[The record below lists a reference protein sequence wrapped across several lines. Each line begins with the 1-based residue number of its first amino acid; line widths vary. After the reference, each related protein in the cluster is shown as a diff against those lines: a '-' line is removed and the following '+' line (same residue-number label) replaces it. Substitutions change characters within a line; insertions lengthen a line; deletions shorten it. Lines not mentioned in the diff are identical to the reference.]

1 MAIEVLIKKEVVE
14 LTEAI
19 LSVTHLNKRFKRQPV
34 LQDVTF
40 DCEPGRIIGL
50 VGANGAGKTTIMK
63 SILGLIRTEGAVTIA
78 GQAMQFDWHP
88 ALAQVGALIE
98 YPSLYPYLSGW
109 DNLRLFARD
118 QDVAAQIQALVTQFD
133 MSDYIHRKARTY
145 SLGMK
150 QKLGIALAFLN
161 HPQLVILDEP
171 MNGLD
176 PQGTKQLHD
185 FIVAQKQQ
193 GVTLLISSHILGELQ
208 KLADDLV
215 IIDHGR
221 VIQRTTMAAALAL
234 TEHYVVVATEHD
246 GQAKAA
252 LTAAGYQLAA
262 GTPVKLLLAP
272 DQSVADVL
280 AVLQQ
285 QHITV
290 TDVQHQD
297 ADLEQ
302 IVLTLLAS
310 LRPRGWGR

>member
-14 LTEAI
+14 VTEAI

-78 GQAMQFDWHP
+78 GQAMQFDRHP

-161 HPQLVILDEP
+161 RPQLVILDEP

-176 PQGTKQLHD
+176 PQGTKQLRD
-185 FIVAQKQQ
+185 FIMAQKQQ

-252 LTAAGYQLAA
+252 LTAAGYQLTA

-310 LRPRGWGR
+310 SKA

>member
-14 LTEAI
+14 VTEAI

-78 GQAMQFDWHP
+78 GQAMQFDRHP

-161 HPQLVILDEP
+161 RPQLVILDEP

-176 PQGTKQLHD
+176 PQGTKQLRD
-185 FIVAQKQQ
+185 FIMAQKQQ

-310 LRPRGWGR
+310 SKA

>member
-1 MAIEVLIKKEVVE
+1 MTIEVLIKKEVVE
-14 LTEAI
+14 VTEAI

-78 GQAMQFDWHP
+78 GQAMQFDRHP

-161 HPQLVILDEP
+161 RPQLVILDEP

-176 PQGTKQLHD
+176 PQGTKQLRD
-185 FIVAQKQQ
+185 FIMAQKQQ

-272 DQSVADVL
+272 DQSVVDVL

-310 LRPRGWGR
+310 SKA

>member
-1 MAIEVLIKKEVVE
+1 M
-14 LTEAI
+14 TEAI

-40 DCEPGRIIGL
+40 DCEPGHIIGL

-78 GQAMQFDWHP
+78 GQVMQFDRHP

-118 QDVAAQIQALVTQFD
+118 QDVAAQIEALVTNFG
-133 MSDYIHRKARTY
+133 MADYIHHKARTY

-176 PQGTKQLHD
+176 PQGTKQLRD
-185 FIVAQKQQ
+185 FILAQKQL
-193 GVTLLISSHILGELQ
+193 GLTFLISSHILGELQ

-234 TEHYVVVATEHD
+234 TKHYIVVATEHD

-302 IVLTLLAS
+302 IVLSLLAS
-310 LRPRGWGR
+310 AKA

>member
-14 LTEAI
+14 VTEAI

-78 GQAMQFDWHP
+78 GQAMQFDRHP

-133 MSDYIHRKARTY
+133 MSDCIHRKARTY

-176 PQGTKQLHD
+176 PQGTKQLRD

-290 TDVQHQD
+290 TDVRHQD

-302 IVLTLLAS
+302 IVLTLLSSSKA
-310 LRPRGWGR
+310 

>member
-14 LTEAI
+14 VTEAI

-78 GQAMQFDWHP
+78 GQAMQFDRHP

-133 MSDYIHRKARTY
+133 MTDYIHRKARTY

-161 HPQLVILDEP
+161 HPRLVILDEP

-176 PQGTKQLHD
+176 PQGTKQLRD

-193 GVTLLISSHILGELQ
+193 GVTLLISSHTLGELQ

-246 GQAKAA
+246 GQAKTA

-310 LRPRGWGR
+310 SKA

>member
-1 MAIEVLIKKEVVE
+1 M
-14 LTEAI
+14 TEAI

-78 GQAMQFDWHP
+78 GQAMQFDRHP

-176 PQGTKQLHD
+176 PQGTKQLRD

-215 IIDHGR
+215 IIDHGC

-310 LRPRGWGR
+310 SKA

>member
-1 MAIEVLIKKEVVE
+1 M
-14 LTEAI
+14 
-19 LSVTHLNKRFKRQPV
+19 
-34 LQDVTF
+34 QDVTF

-78 GQAMQFDWHP
+78 GQAMQFDRHP

-118 QDVAAQIQALVTQFD
+118 QDVAAQIQVLVTQFD
-133 MSDYIHRKARTY
+133 MSNYIHRKARTY

-176 PQGTKQLHD
+176 PQGTKQLRD

-280 AVLQQ
+280 AMLQQ

-310 LRPRGWGR
+310 SKA

>member
-14 LTEAI
+14 VTEAI

-40 DCEPGRIIGL
+40 DCEPGRLIGL

-78 GQAMQFDWHP
+78 GQAMQFDRHP

-176 PQGTKQLHD
+176 PQGTKQLRD

-234 TEHYVVVATEHD
+234 TEHYVVVTTEHD

-310 LRPRGWGR
+310 SNA

>member
-1 MAIEVLIKKEVVE
+1 M
-14 LTEAI
+14 TEAI

-40 DCEPGRIIGL
+40 DCELGRIIGL

-78 GQAMQFDWHP
+78 GQAMQFDRHP

-150 QKLGIALAFLN
+150 QKLGIALVFLN

-176 PQGTKQLHD
+176 PQGTKQLRD

-234 TEHYVVVATEHD
+234 TEHYVVVTTEHD

-302 IVLTLLAS
+302 IALTLLAS
-310 LRPRGWGR
+310 SKA

>member
-14 LTEAI
+14 VTEAI

-78 GQAMQFDWHP
+78 GQAMQFDRHP

-133 MSDYIHRKARTY
+133 MTDYIHRKARTY

-176 PQGTKQLHD
+176 PQGTKQLRD

-193 GVTLLISSHILGELQ
+193 GVTLLISSHILDELQ

-310 LRPRGWGR
+310 SKA

>member
-1 MAIEVLIKKEVVE
+1 M
-14 LTEAI
+14 TEAI
-19 LSVTHLNKRFKRQPV
+19 LSVTHLNKLFKRQPV

-78 GQAMQFDWHP
+78 GQAMQFDRHP
-88 ALAQVGALIE
+88 SLAQVGALIE

-176 PQGTKQLHD
+176 PQGTKQLRD

-272 DQSVADVL
+272 GQSVADVL

-310 LRPRGWGR
+310 SKA